1 MLHVVGFLMMYWV
14 YRSVQRIETTI
25 QEIKRDGVRYIAA
38 SVQYV
43 PPNGNVGGFVA
54 TPQNPRN
61 DSPLIVLAFALTW
74 LFASNAF
81 AAEPAQMMA
90 LDLSIRSKYANPD
103 GSCVQCSLGM
113 VGCHCN
119 DLNAAYLLWDSEFG
133 PAERGGSIPSRVE
146 SYCDRR
152 GIKAWSVTGR
162 TPDDTWPWLIW
173 AAKTGRFA
181 AFGCGQA
188 HFQTLYGYDPQTK
201 EWFVCNNNSTNRID
215 KYSDS
220 QLRQLHAACGPW
232 VVILEK
238 PSSPPPEIV
247 CWWKK

>member
-1 MLHVVGFLMMYWV
+1 
-14 YRSVQRIETTI
+14 
-25 QEIKRDGVRYIAA
+25 
-38 SVQYV
+38 
-43 PPNGNVGGFVA
+43 
-54 TPQNPRN
+54 
-61 DSPLIVLAFALTW
+61 
-74 LFASNAF
+74 
-81 AAEPAQMMA
+81 MA